1 MGTFK
6 FLITSIECIG
16 VGNNQKYGNG
26 REPNN
31 GEQLKFN
38 AIANKEEVGDT
49 DCVFLTDVSYLQEHN
64 ADNRQSE
71 YFQGTS
77 VTKDVFLNMLK
88 KYSKRGSKFLF
99 MCHGFN
105 DPPQSFNRLNNT
117 NDANEPEEKKEEEED
132 AGVLG
137 CGGDPAPGS
146 MYDFHTVKKKMGD
159 GVEVIPIIWPAMQKA
174 GLDIVGRYMGDRDI
188 AKQAGKAFS
197 EMMDIAKSEDINTS
211 LMCHSMGNMV
221 LLQFIKDQMAA
232 VAAMEDEDKKQE
244 LLNLKLFEH
253 VFMAAPDIWDIMF
266 NQSTDNSDF
275 DGTQVFLAQWSKN
288 LHCVW
293 NKGDTIL
300 NWASTIGNG
309 FRRRL
314 GSIGFQLHLGKT
326 HPDVI
331 RSTILY
337 DKEIVNPKSGHGYYV
352 EDEATKYM
360 KLHMLGHALTLQ
372 AEDASFV
379 NSFLNDN
386 SDMVGFTGNNCLNP
400 FLSVS
405 TNNYIQWTFRLDNI
419 STQFATF
426 EGLKI
431 RYSLN
436 DGKPNKN
443 NRPLRLTVNGV
454 SMGNVSFWAGGSWH
468 NYKYTN
474 PVTPLGTETSAK
486 LQKGENT
493 IILNDTGYRSA
504 MIDHLIIETITEIPD
519 EDIVPTE

>member
-1 MGTFK
+1 MG
-6 FLITSIECIG
+6 
-16 VGNNQKYGNG
+16 
-26 REPNN
+26 
-31 GEQLKFN
+31 
-38 AIANKEEVGDT
+38 
-49 DCVFLTDVSYLQEHN
+49 
-64 ADNRQSE
+64 
-71 YFQGTS
+71 
-77 VTKDVFLNMLK
+77 
-88 KYSKRGSKFLF
+88 
-99 MCHGFN
+99 
-105 DPPQSFNRLNNT
+105 
-117 NDANEPEEKKEEEED
+117 
-132 AGVLG
+132 
-137 CGGDPAPGS
+137 
-146 MYDFHTVKKKMGD
+146 
-159 GVEVIPIIWPAMQKA
+159 
-174 GLDIVGRYMGDRDI
+174 GRYMGDRDI

-197 EMMDIAKSEDINTS
+197 EMMDIAKSEDIHTS

-232 VAAMEDEDKKQE
+232 VAAMEDEDKKRE

-337 DKEIVNPKSGHGYYV
+337 DKEIVNPNNGHGYYV
-352 EDEATKYM
+352 ED
-360 KLHMLGHALTLQ
+360 
-372 AEDASFV
+372 DA
-379 NSFLNDN
+379 
-386 SDMVGFTGNNCLNP
+386 
-400 FLSVS
+400 

-436 DGKPNKN
+436 DGEPNRK

-474 PVTPLGTETSAK
+474 PVTP
-486 LQKGENT
+486 
-493 IILNDTGYRSA
+493 
-504 MIDHLIIETITEIPD
+504 
-519 EDIVPTE
+519 